1 MCLRREEQ
9 RETQRDSVC
18 VCERDRHREAM
29 CVFEERGTEID
40 TERQCVC
47 EREID
52 IERQCVCLRR
62 EGQR

>member
-1 MCLRREEQ
+1 MFEERGTEIDIERQ
-9 RETQRDSVC
+9 C

-29 CVFEERGTEID
+29 CVFEGRGTEID
-40 TERQCVC
+40 IERQCVC